1 MGDFVKVIL
10 TGVSNTLLQPGYKDA
25 SLVAVGR
32 TFCLRLN
39 RFCNSFKRS
48 RLRCRFFGLSNVR
61 PSEHTASD
69 LIPKSIPRVVS
80 RCVGIGCIKIA
91 QGTLQGLGVDF
102 RKPLMLRLQLALHQ
116 IRQIYVAERFLT
128 FLVCRDFQVER
139 PVVIDKAAAAEGLG
153 KQSLLLACRI
163 DSIFVGT

>member
-1 MGDFVKVIL
+1 
-10 TGVSNTLLQPGYKDA
+10 
-25 SLVAVGR
+25 
-32 TFCLRLN
+32 
-39 RFCNSFKRS
+39 
-48 RLRCRFFGLSNVR
+48 
-61 PSEHTASD
+61 
-69 LIPKSIPRVVS
+69 
-80 RCVGIGCIKIA
+80 
-91 QGTLQGLGVDF
+91 
-102 RKPLMLRLQLALHQ
+102 MLRPQLALHQ